1 MERVRIC
8 LHGSWRGVRN
18 CSSKHLCTKPQPK
31 LDGTDTP
38 KTLLAF
44 TRGNGNRDVGTEP
57 IFIRSVPEKDRNRLR
72 SFSGTDRVRMERIK
86 FD

>member
-8 LHGSWRGVRN
+8 LHGSSRGVRN
-18 CSSKHLCTKPQPK
+18 CSNPQKPQLALKSSTGPV
-31 LDGTDTP
+31 P
-38 KTLLAF
+38 QLLAF
-44 TRGNGNRDVGTEP
+44 TRGKGNREAGTEP

-86 FD
+86 FDLH